1 MKDNLLKK
9 QSEEDWVDST
19 LLAKNGAGGRNL
31 MFASMERNIKK
42 KKKRIIGH
50 LVWPLKSQD
59 LKRMPYA
66 GGLVNGWA
74 QECSSPCSAPPPTQ
88 VHSQTCFRFEDI
100 LLV

>member
-42 KKKRIIGH
+42 KTDNRSSGLASEVSRSKKDAVCR
-50 LVWPLKSQD
+50 
-59 LKRMPYA
+59 RA
-66 GGLVNGWA
+66 GQRLGSGV
-74 QECSSPCSAPPPTQ
+74 
-88 VHSQTCFRFEDI
+88 
-100 LLV
+100 

>member
-42 KKKRIIGH
+42 KKKTDNRSSGLASEVSRSKKDAVCRRAGH
-50 LVWPLKSQD
+50 RLGSGV
-59 LKRMPYA
+59 
-66 GGLVNGWA
+66 
-74 QECSSPCSAPPPTQ
+74 
-88 VHSQTCFRFEDI
+88 
-100 LLV
+100 

>member
-42 KKKRIIGH
+42 KNKTDNRSSGLASEVSRSKKDAVCR
-50 LVWPLKSQD
+50 
-59 LKRMPYA
+59 RA
-66 GGLVNGWA
+66 GQRLGSGV
-74 QECSSPCSAPPPTQ
+74 
-88 VHSQTCFRFEDI
+88 
-100 LLV
+100 